1 MSRAM
6 TRHSTRPLSRARAR
20 GRKRAA
26 PHTLPRRCDAA
37 MMWGRVCSCCCSSK
51 AAEDVVEDVVA
62 TAEIVVEEPSV
73 LTTAAAMPLPASTAE
88 LPKMESAPS
97 ALTAAAAMPL
107 PASTAELPKVESD
120 AAPPPPQAAPRPARK
135 APTMHL
141 HSRAATVA
149 APEARKNRWKLLQA
163 VERVSSTIRISM
175 RLSRASKVP
184 APPDAPPPLSD
195 RWTST
200 DSATGD
206 GDQ

>member
-1 MSRAM
+1 
-6 TRHSTRPLSRARAR
+6 
-20 GRKRAA
+20 
-26 PHTLPRRCDAA
+26 
-37 MMWGRVCSCCCSSK
+37 
-51 AAEDVVEDVVA
+51 
-62 TAEIVVEEPSV
+62 
-73 LTTAAAMPLPASTAE
+73 
-88 LPKMESAPS
+88 
-97 ALTAAAAMPL
+97 
-107 PASTAELPKVESD
+107 
-120 AAPPPPQAAPRPARK
+120 
-135 APTMHL
+135 MHL